1 MNIAFAI
8 IEHDQSYDVI
18 YNELLQHIKSHFAHV
33 ESGIQGD
40 AWIWITEE
48 EKKVAVDTFSSMQF
62 EIKSDGKN
70 ALLHSVIDTTQQ
82 KYPVHIYDTPIER

>member
-8 IEHDQSYDVI
+8 IEHDQNYSVV

-33 ESGIQGD
+33 ESGLQGD
-40 AWIWITEE
+40 AWIWVTQ
-48 EKKVAVDTFSSMQF
+48 EKQKVAVDTFHSMQF

-70 ALLHSVIDTTQQ
+70 ALLQAVIDSLQK